1 MDIEARMKES
11 HRIDGDQMVE
21 GGEARLKQNV
31 TIRRMEKPEAR
42 IKEELAEVKDV
53 RQHHQS

>member
-11 HRIDGDQMVE
+11 HRIDGGQMVE

-31 TIRRMEKPEAR
+31 NDRKYILFV
-42 IKEELAEVKDV
+42 IYFVKNN
-53 RQHHQS
+53 SS

>member
-11 HRIDGDQMVE
+11 HRIDGGQMVE

-31 TIRRMEKPEAR
+31 TI
-42 IKEELAEVKDV
+42 I
-53 RQHHQS
+53 